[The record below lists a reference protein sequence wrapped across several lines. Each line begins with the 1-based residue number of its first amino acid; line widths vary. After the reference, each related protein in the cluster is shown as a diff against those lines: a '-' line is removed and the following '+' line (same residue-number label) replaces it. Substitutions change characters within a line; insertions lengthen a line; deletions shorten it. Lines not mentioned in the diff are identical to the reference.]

1 MPERPPTVLL
11 TGFEPFD
18 GASSNPSI
26 DAVRLLATAWDREEE
41 LVVAELP
48 VAYGRAVDQLEELLR
63 AHRPTVA
70 VGVGLAG
77 GRRRVSLERLAV
89 NLRDARI
96 PDNDGAQ
103 PVDEPVLANGP
114 AARWMSLPAK
124 RIASA
129 LAEASIPAELSM
141 TAGTYVCNTVAY
153 HLATWAA
160 SVQPAGTDRVRP
172 CTGFVHVPPAD
183 VLGVP
188 ALAGGLRLVLDV
200 ALAGEPELA
209 IPAGSTS

>member
-1 MPERPPTVLL
+1 MLL

-18 GASSNPSI
+18 DASSNPSI
-26 DAVRLLATAWDREEE
+26 DAVRLVATAWDREEE

-48 VAYGRAVDQLEELLR
+48 VAYGRAGEQLEELLR
-63 AHRPTVA
+63 VHRPAVA

-77 GRRRVSLERLAV
+77 GRRTVSLERLAV

-103 PVDEPVLANGP
+103 PVDEPVLEDGP
-114 AARWMSLPAK
+114 AARWMSLPVK

-129 LAEASIPAELSM
+129 LAGAGIPAELSM

-153 HLATWAA
+153 HLGTWAA
-160 SVQPAGTDRVRP
+160 SVSSVSLGGRP
-172 CTGFVHVPPAD
+172 PCAGFVHVPPAD
-183 VLGVP
+183 VLGVSV
-188 ALAGGLRLVLDV
+188 LASGLRLVLDV